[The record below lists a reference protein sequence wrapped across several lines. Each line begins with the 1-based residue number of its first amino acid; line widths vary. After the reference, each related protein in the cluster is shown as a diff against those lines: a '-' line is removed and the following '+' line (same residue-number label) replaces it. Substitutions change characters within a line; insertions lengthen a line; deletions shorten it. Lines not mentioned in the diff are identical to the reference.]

1 MSDFVLLYR
10 GGGQPESDEARKA
23 VMDAWTAWYGQ
34 LGSAIK
40 DGGNPFTETARHLRS
55 DGSVGDVKAATRPPA
70 TRSCRRT
77 RSTRRPRSPRA
88 ARSWTTAA
96 RSRST
101 RPSPSM

>member
-40 DGGNPFTETARHLRS
+40 DGGNPFAETARHLRS
-55 DGSVGDVKAATRPPA
+55 DGSVGDVKGNPA
-70 TRSCRRT
+70 TGYSILQAD
-77 RSTRRPRSPRA
+77 SLDDA
-88 ARSWTTAA
+88 ASLAKGCPILNDGGDVEVYEVFPA
-96 RSRST
+96 
-101 RPSPSM
+101 M